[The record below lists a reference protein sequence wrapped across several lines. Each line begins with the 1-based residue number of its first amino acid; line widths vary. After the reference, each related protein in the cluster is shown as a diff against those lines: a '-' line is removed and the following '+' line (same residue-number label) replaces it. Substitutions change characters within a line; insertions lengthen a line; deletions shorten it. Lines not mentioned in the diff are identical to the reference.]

1 MTDTD
6 TLTLKDLPTDAIERI
21 GSFMNPLQRRSL
33 GQAITNETG
42 RHYLLGQKQ
51 QIHDFAAQK
60 IQSFMNAPVIQN
72 TLTRAPVVIRPHVYS
87 VKPNDR
93 SRAQLRDM
101 KRRVN
106 EFNDPGGRGI
116 AQLRTRHGSI
126 IDRGRYTL
134 EVFR

>member
-1 MTDTD
+1 MTD

-51 QIHDFAAQK
+51 QIHDYAAQK

-72 TLTRAPVVIRPHVYS
+72 TLTRAPAVMRPHIYS
-87 VKPNDR
+87 VKPTDR
-93 SRAQLRDM
+93 SRAQMRDM

-126 IDRGRYTL
+126 IDRGR
-134 EVFR
+134 

>member
-1 MTDTD
+1 MTD

-33 GQAITNETG
+33 GQAITNQTG
-42 RHYLLGQKQ
+42 RHYLSGQKQ
-51 QIHDFAAQK
+51 QIHDYATQK

-72 TLTRAPVVIRPHVYS
+72 TLTRAPAVMRPHIYS
-87 VKPNDR
+87 VKPTDR
-93 SRAQLRDM
+93 SRAQMRDM

-126 IDRGRYTL
+126 IDRGR
-134 EVFR
+134 

>member
-1 MTDTD
+1 MTD

-33 GQAITNETG
+33 GQAITNQTG

-51 QIHDFAAQK
+51 QIADYAAQK

-72 TLTRAPVVIRPHVYS
+72 TLTRAPAVIRPHIYS
-87 VKPNDR
+87 VKPTER
-93 SRAQLRDM
+93 SRAQMRDM

-116 AQLRTRHGSI
+116 AQLRTRHGSV
-126 IDRGRYTL
+126 IDRGR
-134 EVFR
+134 

>member
-1 MTDTD
+1 MTDSD

-72 TLTRAPVVIRPHVYS
+72 TLTRAPAVIRPHIYS
-87 VKPNDR
+87 VKPSDR
-93 SRAQLRDM
+93 SRAQLQDM

-126 IDRGRYTL
+126 IDRGRQS
-134 EVFR
+134 FR

>member
-1 MTDTD
+1 MTDSD

-33 GQAITNETG
+33 GQAITNQTG

-51 QIHDFAAQK
+51 QIADYAAQK

-72 TLTRAPVVIRPHVYS
+72 TLTRAPAVIPPHIYS
-87 VKPNDR
+87 VKPSDR

-126 IDRGRYTL
+126 IDRGR
-134 EVFR
+134 

>member
-1 MTDTD
+1 MTD

-33 GQAITNETG
+33 GQAITNQTG

-72 TLTRAPVVIRPHVYS
+72 TLTRAPAVIRPHIYS
-87 VKPNDR
+87 VKPSDR

-126 IDRGRYTL
+126 IDRGR
-134 EVFR
+134 

>member
-33 GQAITNETG
+33 GQAITNQTG

-72 TLTRAPVVIRPHVYS
+72 TLTRAPAVIRPHVYS
-87 VKPNDR
+87 VKPSDR

-126 IDRGRYTL
+126 IDRGR
-134 EVFR
+134 

>member
-1 MTDTD
+1 MTDA
-6 TLTLKDLPTDAIERI
+6 LTLKDLPTDAIERI

-33 GQAITNETG
+33 GQAITNQTG
-42 RHYLLGQKQ
+42 KNYLLGQKQ
-51 QIHDFAAQK
+51 QIHDFVAQK

-72 TLTRAPVVIRPHVYS
+72 TLTRAPAVIRPHIYS
-87 VKPNDR
+87 VKPTDR
-93 SRAQLRDM
+93 SRAQMRDM

-126 IDRGRYTL
+126 IDRGR
-134 EVFR
+134 

>member
-1 MTDTD
+1 
-6 TLTLKDLPTDAIERI
+6 
-21 GSFMNPLQRRSL
+21 MNPLQRRSL
-33 GQAITNETG
+33 GQAITNQTG

-72 TLTRAPVVIRPHVYS
+72 TLTRAPAVIRPHVYS

-126 IDRGRYTL
+126 IDRGR
-134 EVFR
+134 

>member
-1 MTDTD
+1 MTDSD

-33 GQAITNETG
+33 GQAITNQTG

-72 TLTRAPVVIRPHVYS
+72 TLTRVPAVIRPHVYS
-87 VKPNDR
+87 VKPSDR
-93 SRAQLRDM
+93 SRAQMRDM

-126 IDRGRYTL
+126 IDRGR
-134 EVFR
+134 